1 MTKPTRTILALNFST
16 FAFIA
21 GAHPQQQA
29 RRITPLASGV
39 YMIEHE
45 QPGNGNV
52 SGNSLVVIGTRQ
64 VLVVDASFLPSIARE
79 DIAQIRKW
87 TDKPVAFVVNT
98 HFHNDHNYGDR
109 TYLDAYPGV
118 TIIAQAETKKD
129 MDRFGPGSADREERG
144 IPRLQRMLDSGKT
157 PSGHVLTPDE
167 TEQVRAAVAE
177 RRKEVADLRSSSYQ
191 SPTLTYTDSL
201 TIDLGE
207 REVHILFL
215 GRGNTN
221 GDAVIYLPKEKIVE
235 TGDLVVKPIPYIYD
249 GYPSEWITT
258 LERLEALGAQTY
270 VFGHG
275 PVMHDASYVTLVHDL
290 LQSTVT
296 QLNRALVPLGPA
308 MFHKPEDVRAQI
320 DLTSFRQ
327 AFAGSDPDLQAQF
340 DQMVEDL
347 IRDAF
352 AESRLR

>member
-1 MTKPTRTILALNFST
+1 MTTPSRSLLAWAFAAFVFVPGAPAQQKPRHITQLAT
-16 FAFIA
+16 
-21 GAHPQQQA
+21 
-29 RRITPLASGV
+29 GV
-39 YMIEHE
+39 YLIEHE
-45 QPGNGNV
+45 EPGTGNV

-64 VLVVDASFLPSIARE
+64 VLVVDACFLPSLARE
-79 DIAQIRKW
+79 DIAQIRQW
-87 TDKPVAFVVNT
+87 TDRPVAFVVNT

-109 TYLDAYPGV
+109 TYVDAFPGV
-118 TIIAQAETKKD
+118 TIIAQAETKRD
-129 MDRFGPGSADREERG
+129 MDRFGPGTVGREERG
-144 IPRLQRMLDSGKT
+144 IPRLQGMLDSGKT
-157 PSGHVLTPDE
+157 PSGHVLSSDE
-167 TEQVRAAVAE
+167 TEQVRAALAE
-177 RRKEVADLRSSSYQ
+177 RRKELADLRSSSYQ

-249 GYPSEWITT
+249 GYPSEWVTT
-258 LERLEALGAQTY
+258 LERLQALGAQTY

-296 QLNRALVPLGPA
+296 QLNRALVPIGPA
-308 MFHKPEDVRAQI
+308 MFHKAEDVRGQI